1 MERNYADEIVKRSHL
16 LRDKKDLAP
25 LMERIKDKKVVML
38 GEASHGTSEYYQWR
52 KEISLDL
59 IQNHGFDFIAVEG
72 DWPAC
77 QEVNRFV
84 QLKEE
89 GEASQFLQ
97 SFSRWPTWMWA
108 NTDVAHLIEDLR
120 EINRPLEKKAGF
132 YGLDVYS
139 LFDSI
144 GMVLV
149 KLRAID
155 PHLAKKAADLYECF
169 EPFRQN
175 EKEYA
180 RSLFRF
186 PKGCEQ
192 EAAEVLKNL
201 LEQKISLSSN
211 EEFFDSLQNARIVQN
226 AEKYYRA
233 MISVDD
239 DSWNVRDRHMMS
251 TLDILMQH
259 YGPDAKG
266 IVWEH
271 NTHIGDYRATDMVL
285 QGHVNIG
292 GLAREAYG
300 EDNVS
305 LVGFGSYSGSVIAS
319 NAWDGDVFEMPVP
332 ASPEGTIESILH
344 NLTSKIGSSDYFILF
359 DQNEESVLND
369 YKGHRAIGVI
379 YHPSYERGNYVPTA
393 LAKRYDAFIYLDQT
407 TALTPYKVSFRHQK
421 IPETYPFGARV

>member
-1 MERNYADEIVKRSHL
+1 MEKTYTDEIVKRSHAL
-16 LRDKKDLAP
+16 SSKEDLKPLIDK
-25 LMERIKDKKVVML
+25 IKDKKVVML

-77 QEVNRFV
+77 QEVNRYV
-84 QLKEE
+84 QLQED

-108 NTDVAHLIEDLR
+108 NTDVAELIEGFR
-120 EINRPLEKKAGF
+120 EINSQLDKKAGF

-144 GMVLV
+144 DMVLV

-155 PHLAKKAADLYECF
+155 PELAKKAAALYECF
-169 EPFRQN
+169 EPFRHD

-186 PKGCEQ
+186 PEGCEE
-192 EAAEVLKNL
+192 EAAKVLQSL
-201 LEQKISLSSN
+201 LDQKLSSTSN
-211 EEFFDSLQNARIVQN
+211 DDFFDSLQNARIVQN

-233 MISVDD
+233 MISADD

-251 TLDILMQH
+251 TLDMLMEH
-259 YGPDAKG
+259 YGPNAKG

-300 EDNVS
+300 EENVS
-305 LVGFGSYSGSVIAS
+305 LIGFGSYSGSVIAS
-319 NAWDGDVFEMPVP
+319 TAWDGDIYEMPVP
-332 ASPEGTIESILH
+332 ASPEGSVESILH
-344 NLTSKIGSSDYFILF
+344 SLTSEIGSSNYFIMF
-359 DQNEESVLND
+359 DGKEESILNEF
-369 YKGHRAIGVI
+369 KGHRAIGVV
-379 YHPSYERGNYVPTA
+379 YHPNYERGNYVPTA
-393 LAKRYDAFIYLDQT
+393 LSRRYDAFIFIDET
-407 TALTPYKVSFRHQK
+407 TALTPYKVSFKHEK
-421 IPETYPFGARV
+421 IPETYPFGARI